1 MKKIKATTSLC
12 ELKRISKRANKLPLD
27 ICRLGRGN
35 LSEWTN
41 YGNIGNSS
49 VTALGAKTHQSSA
62 PTLAPSSMTFDVVFC
77 APFLISFFFRC
88 KKCDLNGY
96 WLPMH
101 SNKIASPWICDK
113 CERKIGHNEIVEKM
127 TLLDDKIREWM
138 LKQPQ
143 ENWPELLSKLN
154 EDLHSNHYLI
164 FGLKK
169 KIVATVSFLLRTKM
183 FVLKKV
189 WDTIHSALS

>member
-1 MKKIKATTSLC
+1 
-12 ELKRISKRANKLPLD
+12 
-27 ICRLGRGN
+27 
-35 LSEWTN
+35 
-41 YGNIGNSS
+41 
-49 VTALGAKTHQSSA
+49 
-62 PTLAPSSMTFDVVFC
+62 
-77 APFLISFFFRC
+77 
-88 KKCDLNGY
+88 
-96 WLPMH
+96 MH

-143 ENWPELLSKLN
+143 ENWPELLSKLK

-183 FVLKKV
+183 FVLKKSLGYY
-189 WDTIHSALS
+189 TFCSLLKGTEE